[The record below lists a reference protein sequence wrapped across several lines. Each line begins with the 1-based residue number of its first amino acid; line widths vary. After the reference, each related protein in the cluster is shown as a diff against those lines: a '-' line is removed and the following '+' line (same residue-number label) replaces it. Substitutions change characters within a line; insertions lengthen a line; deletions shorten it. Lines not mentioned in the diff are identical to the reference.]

1 MGKWLRRSLSLLWMF
16 ALGAKSCVGRLTH
29 HGENRGYFRNKDRK
43 ARIRRFWKKKARR
56 EARKEICESV

>member
-1 MGKWLRRSLSLLWMF
+1 MF